1 MDNQHKKI
9 KGYRALSQEEVN
21 AMNAVKAVKD
31 KAEEVGFLI
40 EELQANADLDQYWVD
55 IAKKELQQG
64 FMAAVRSIAQ
74 PKSF

>member
-9 KGYRALSQEEVN
+9 KGYRDLSQEEVN
-21 AMNAVKAVKD
+21 AMNAVKD